1 MQKSV
6 ISIGDRIELVQT
18 KSALRS
24 KKSDAHYTSQLLEY
38 DGIRTIKIL
47 MPISEGRVVPL
58 EVNDEYELCFFTAK
72 GMYRC
77 TATILR
83 RYREKKIFVLQMQMT
98 SKLTKFQRRQFYRLD
113 CSLDIQYRVVSE
125 EEMALQDL
133 IKKNAFSDSATKDS
147 FEKKLKEFRKNW
159 SDARITDLSGGGMR
173 FQCQQ
178 ELEKNAR
185 IEVRLPLFDVNGN
198 EIRSMAMI
206 IAVISLPGG
215 GRDWEARC
223 QFDAIDKKMQERI
236 IKYIFDEQKRRIRKD

>member
-83 RYREKKIFVLQMQMT
+83 RYREKKIFVSVFIESSFISVEIIPFDFL
-98 SKLTKFQRRQFYRLD
+98 KF
-113 CSLDIQYRVVSE
+113 
-125 EEMALQDL
+125 
-133 IKKNAFSDSATKDS
+133 
-147 FEKKLKEFRKNW
+147 
-159 SDARITDLSGGGMR
+159 R
-173 FQCQQ
+173 F
-178 ELEKNAR
+178 
-185 IEVRLPLFDVNGN
+185 
-198 EIRSMAMI
+198 
-206 IAVISLPGG
+206 
-215 GRDWEARC
+215 
-223 QFDAIDKKMQERI
+223 
-236 IKYIFDEQKRRIRKD
+236 